1 MLLRIVSFL
10 FYILIIT
17 SCSSIS
23 NQSDK
28 KKFIDSDANAFG
40 FNNITNLN
48 LIANQGNFDGSYI
61 VALPDFKRFSEFN
74 NFFQIGMIYAIK
86 EQGIEND
93 IEFILQEE
101 IDANKIRENFLIG
114 PLSRELAR
122 KIDGLI
128 QKDRALFLNEANQ
141 NLYITLGRSPQLN
154 ALNKY
159 LDSNEVSRVGIISDS
174 TGDIDSEKIFKDA
187 WFNGSRD
194 IITIDSAPYID
205 SDSSIRNF
213 LDVSESIERFNKI
226 DKASFSS
233 LEFIPRTRDDIKQIL
248 IFPNEATRLYELA
261 SLIRFNYGLDYE
273 VIATTSEL
281 DEVIDDNEI
290 KLHNIS
296 LIDHTYKNTFGY
308 DLNKSRSFCL
318 GYDSML
324 LAYAISNEIQGEIRG
339 LLGIYNI
346 NSDSIE
352 INSYIN

>member
-40 FNNITNLN
+40 FNNITNIN
-48 LIANQGNFDGSYI
+48 LVANQGNFDGSYI

-101 IDANKIRENFLIG
+101 IDASEIRENFLIG
-114 PLSRELAR
+114 PVSRELAR

-141 NLYITLGRSPQLN
+141 NLYITLGSSPQLN
-154 ALNKY
+154 TLNKY
-159 LDSNEVSRVGIISDS
+159 LNSNEISRVGIISDS
-174 TGDIDSEKIFKDA
+174 TGDIGSEKIFKDS

-261 SLIRFNYGLDYE
+261 SLVRFNYGLDYE

-281 DEVIDDNEI
+281 DDAPELAAPLPRTRKGEA
-290 KLHNIS
+290 
-296 LIDHTYKNTFGY
+296 FG
-308 DLNKSRSFCL
+308 
-318 GYDSML
+318 
-324 LAYAISNEIQGEIRG
+324 
-339 LLGIYNI
+339 
-346 NSDSIE
+346 
-352 INSYIN
+352 